1 MLLDAIARSDG
12 TRGSVLNELFRTRVQ
27 NGLLGAFGFDRN
39 GDTTESPITILR
51 VAGGG
56 GSNTVMSVEG
66 AVVEG
71 VVRPSPRLVA
81 GG

>member
-1 MLLDAIARSDG
+1 VLD
-12 TRGSVLNELFRTRVQ
+12 ELFRTRVR
-27 NGLLGAFGFDRN
+27 NGLLGSFGFDPN

-51 VAGGG
+51 VVGGG
-56 GSNTVMSVEG
+56 GSNAIQSVEG
-66 AVVEG
+66 SVVEA